1 MAWVLRLVGTGSD
14 GQARGLDVME
24 ISRPDN
30 LRDVA
35 DLGLTLYEAKQILA
49 RGQQAAVAAQAR
61 GHAALRPGICSTR
74 SDDGLSV

>member
-1 MAWVLRLVGTGSD
+1 MGWVLRLIENGAD

-35 DLGLTLYEAKQILA
+35 DLGLTLGEAK
-49 RGQQAAVAAQAR
+49 
-61 GHAALRPGICSTR
+61 
-74 SDDGLSV
+74 